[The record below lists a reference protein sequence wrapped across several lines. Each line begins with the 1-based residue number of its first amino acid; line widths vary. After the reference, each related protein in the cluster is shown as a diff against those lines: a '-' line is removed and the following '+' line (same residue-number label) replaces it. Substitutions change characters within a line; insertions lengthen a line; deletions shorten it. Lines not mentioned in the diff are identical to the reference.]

1 MRKSVFGLVASVLIA
16 TGAFALQSAWSLQA
30 SPRERPGPDVPFKFH
45 GKTWKSQLEFID
57 AGLRCA
63 TKQHTE
69 AERFLVDEDVKRI
82 LVARGLA
89 KGRPPGGGG
98 GGGGGNP
105 TSVIVPVYVHVLT
118 DANGNGGVNQSQI
131 DDQIDVLNA
140 AFSGQSSV
148 PGGLTTTNTKVTFDF
163 IDVDYTA
170 NAAWYTMTPN
180 SAAETQAKSTLR
192 EGGKNALNIYIANI
206 GQGLLGWATFP
217 SNYASSPS
225 RDGVVVLNAS
235 LPGGNAAPYNL
246 GDTLTHEVGHWLGL
260 YHTFQGGCP
269 GSGDTIADTPA
280 EKSPAYG
287 CPGSRNS
294 CTGTKYTGNDPIE
307 NFMDYTDDACM
318 YRFTVDQATRI
329 SDQWNAYR
337 AP

>member
-1 MRKSVFGLVASVLIA
+1 M
-16 TGAFALQSAWSLQA
+16 
-30 SPRERPGPDVPFKFH
+30 
-45 GKTWKSQLEFID
+45 
-57 AGLRCA
+57 
-63 TKQHTE
+63 
-69 AERFLVDEDVKRI
+69 
-82 LVARGLA
+82 
-89 KGRPPGGGG
+89 
-98 GGGGGNP
+98 
-105 TSVIVPVYVHVLT
+105 
-118 DANGNGGVNQSQI
+118 
-131 DDQIDVLNA
+131 LNA

-148 PGGLTTTNTKVTFDF
+148 PGGLTTTNTLVTFDF

-217 SNYASSPS
+217 SSYASSPS

-294 CTGTKYTGNDPIE
+294 CTGPKYPGNDPIE

-318 YRFTVDQATRI
+318 YRFTVNQATRI

-337 AP
+337 KP